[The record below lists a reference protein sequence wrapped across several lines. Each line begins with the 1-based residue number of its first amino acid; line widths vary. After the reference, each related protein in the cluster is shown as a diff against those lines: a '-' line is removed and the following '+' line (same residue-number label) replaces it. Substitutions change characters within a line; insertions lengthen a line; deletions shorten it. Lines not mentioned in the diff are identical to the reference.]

1 MNLIYLFFYRKF
13 LLFYK
18 ILKFSMFYSK
28 LKNIQII
35 IENIL
40 TSISNLEINEN
51 ENNTKKY

>member
-1 MNLIYLFFYRKF
+1 
-13 LLFYK
+13 
-18 ILKFSMFYSK
+18 MFYSK